1 MATTSA
7 STPSAS
13 TASLNNVWAE
23 TALSKSQVVQGNLD
37 PLVLITGGD
46 ALRREIDF
54 IRKSFQDFRHIFNL
68 GHGILPETP
77 IENVELLVER
87 VRGKLV

>member
-1 MATTSA
+1 M
-7 STPSAS
+7 
-13 TASLNNVWAE
+13 
-23 TALSKSQVVQGNLD
+23 VQGNLD

-46 ALRREIDF
+46 ALRREIDLHPQSPS
-54 IRKSFQDFRHIFNL
+54 RTSPHIFNL
-68 GHGILPETP
+68 GRGILPETP